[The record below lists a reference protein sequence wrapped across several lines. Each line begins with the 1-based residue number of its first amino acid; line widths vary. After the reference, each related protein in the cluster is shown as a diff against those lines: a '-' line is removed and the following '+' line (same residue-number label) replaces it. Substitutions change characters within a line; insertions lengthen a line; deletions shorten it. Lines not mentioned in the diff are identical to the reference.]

1 MAKAARKKD
10 QQLEFGDAP
19 PRKTRGAPSGGG
31 GGGEPLPAPLHEEA
45 RRRYLNYARSV
56 ITARALPDVRDGLK
70 PVQRRILY
78 GMYNDLRLTSDAK
91 YQKCAQVV
99 GHIMGRYH
107 PHGDTAIYDALVR
120 MAQDFSLRH
129 PLVDG
134 HGNFG
139 SLDGDSAAAYRYTE
153 CRLTP
158 VASELLTEL
167 SKQTVDFRPNY
178 DGTRSEPIVIPAR
191 VPQLLMNGTT
201 GIAVGMATNVPP
213 HNLAELADALIDLSK
228 DGKLETKDLLKHI
241 KGPDFPTGGLV
252 LNSRAELREIYET
265 GQGGVRMRGEWKVED
280 LPRGGKQIVITSIP
294 YTVNKSSLVAK
305 LGEIVRERKLA
316 HLVDVRDESTKDV
329 RIVLEIKRD
338 SDPELVM
345 AYVFKNTQLQTNFNV
360 NMTCLVPT
368 ENPEVGTPQRLG
380 LKEILR
386 YFLDF
391 RFEVVTKRFEFD
403 LAEVQKRLHI
413 LQGFEKVYDALDE
426 MIKIIRKSDGKED
439 AAAKLM
445 KRFELDEIQTDAI
458 LDMRLYK
465 LARLE
470 ILVVQKEAKEK
481 RAEQKELKALLA
493 SDKARW
499 GVVRDEIKE
508 IASQYA
514 DERRT
519 KIGGGRGDE
528 VADSEE
534 AFIADEDA
542 HVVITRDGWVKRVR
556 EMKDPAST
564 RLREG
569 DEVLAVLA
577 GSLKSNL
584 VLFSNFG
591 AAYVTRFN
599 DVPASTGYGD
609 PVQKLFKFDDQER
622 VVGGLSLDPRVP
634 RPEKLVSVSK
644 RGYGLRFPLAPHTEL
659 STRAGRRYAKPGK
672 DDELIGVAPAED
684 RDLLAVVTQS
694 SRALVC
700 KVKEINELAGPG
712 RGVTVI
718 KVPAGDQ
725 VIAFL
730 CTTDKEQ
737 RIALESVKGE
747 KKLSIGVKTYE
758 LAAGGGKGREMVKK
772 DKVKVAQKQIA
783 FVPLPEP
790 KEVK

>member
-45 RRRYLNYARSV
+45 RRRYLNYALSV
-56 ITARALPDVRDGLK
+56 ITSRALPDVRDGLK

-167 SKQTVDFRPNY
+167 SKQTVGFRPNY
-178 DGTRSEPIVIPAR
+178 DGTRFEPIVIPAR

-213 HNLAELADALIDLSK
+213 HNLGELADALIELSK
-228 DGKLETKDLLKHI
+228 DAKLETKDLLKHI

-280 LPRGGKQIVITSIP
+280 LPRGGKQIVVTSIP

-439 AAAKLM
+439 AATKLM
-445 KRFELDEIQTDAI
+445 KRFEIDEVQTDAI
-458 LDMRLYK
+458 LDMRIYK

-481 RAEQKELKALLA
+481 RAEAKELKTLLA
-493 SDKARW
+493 SDRQRW
-499 GVVRDEIKE
+499 GVVREEIKE
-508 IASQYA
+508 IASQYG
-514 DERRT
+514 DKRRT
-519 KIGGGRGDE
+519 RIGGGGEE
-528 VADSEE
+528 VEYSEE

-542 HVVITRDGWVKRVR
+542 HVVLTRDGWIKRVR
-556 EMKDPAST
+556 EMKDPSQT

-577 GSLKSNL
+577 GSLRSNF
-584 VLFSNFG
+584 VIFSNFG

-609 PVQKLFKFDDQER
+609 PVQKFFKFDDQER
-622 VVGGLSLDPRVP
+622 IVGALSLDPRLP
-634 RPEKLVSVSK
+634 RPEKLVAVS
-644 RGYGLRFPLAPHTEL
+644 RHGYGLRFALAPHLEV
-659 STRAGRRYAKPGK
+659 STRAGRRYAKPAEG
-672 DDELIGVAPAED
+672 DELIGTMPAGD
-684 RDLLAVVTQS
+684 KDLLAVVTRS
-694 SRALVC
+694 TRALVT
-700 KVKEINELAGPG
+700 KVNEVNELAGPG

-718 KVPAGDQ
+718 KTGDDDP
-725 VIAFL
+725 VVAFL
-730 CTTDKEQ
+730 STSDKQAKIDLDTEKG
-737 RIALESVKGE
+737 RKLE
-747 KKLSIGVKTYE
+747 LSPRKYE
-758 LAAGGGKGREMVKK
+758 VASRGGKGREMAKK
-772 DKVKVAQKQIA
+772 DRIKTVARPVQ
-783 FVPLPEP
+783 FVPLPE
-790 KEVK
+790 KQEEKK